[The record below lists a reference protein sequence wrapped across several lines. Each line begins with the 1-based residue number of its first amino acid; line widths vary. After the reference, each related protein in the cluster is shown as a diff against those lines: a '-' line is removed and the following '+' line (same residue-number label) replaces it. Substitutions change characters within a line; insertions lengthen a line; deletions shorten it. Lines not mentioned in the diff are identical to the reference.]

1 MLRRPDRA
9 SSQHGRKVC
18 DSDITSD
25 GLTRRIHYQTLISS
39 LASVLYR
46 SFLFGNFPIP
56 TLSTGEYGRTRKH
69 LWKTF
74 SCSGSLD
81 VRQQFWAIS

>member
-25 GLTRRIHYQTLISS
+25 GLTRRIHYQILKSS

-46 SFLFGNFPIP
+46 SFLFGNFPVP
-56 TLSTGEYGRTRKH
+56 TTEPWRVWQNEKTPVEDFFVFRIVGRKA
-69 LWKTF
+69 
-74 SCSGSLD
+74 
-81 VRQQFWAIS
+81 AILGD